1 MNTETNLRPDERVV
15 IEAKPPWGALII
27 APILSIVFGCLIAW
41 LGFSQMGKW
50 DMGSWLALLGMLTV
64 LGGFGSILPN
74 FSGTTTQF
82 IVTNK
87 RIIAK
92 TGLILRHNSE
102 LFVSGLKSANLD
114 QSFTARAWNYGT
126 IILVPTEGKGKRF
139 PNITKPKQV
148 QEVLN
153 ALITGQPLP
162 QELPSPPAQPTPRL
176 EEAVQAGQ
184 PVVVSPAAPAT
195 PAVEIQGDTKQCPAC
210 GERIKA
216 EANICRFCKT
226 RF

>member
-1 MNTETNLRPDERVV
+1 MNTETNLMPDERVV
-15 IEAKPPWGALII
+15 IEAKPPWVALVF

-41 LGFSQMGKW
+41 LGFSQVGPW
-50 DMGSWLALLGMLTV
+50 IALLGMLTV

-82 IVTNK
+82 VVTNK

-92 TGLILRHNSE
+92 TGLILRHYSE

-126 IILVPTEGKGKRF
+126 ITLVTAEGKEKRF
-139 PNITKPKQV
+139 PNIAKPKQV

-162 QELPSPPAQPTPRL
+162 QELPSAPAQPAPRS
-176 EEAVQAGQ
+176 EEPKQAGQ
-184 PVVVSPAAPAT
+184 PVVVSPAVPAT
-195 PAVEIQGDTKQCPAC
+195 PAVEIKGDTKQCPAC

-216 EANICRFCKT
+216 EAKVCRFCKT